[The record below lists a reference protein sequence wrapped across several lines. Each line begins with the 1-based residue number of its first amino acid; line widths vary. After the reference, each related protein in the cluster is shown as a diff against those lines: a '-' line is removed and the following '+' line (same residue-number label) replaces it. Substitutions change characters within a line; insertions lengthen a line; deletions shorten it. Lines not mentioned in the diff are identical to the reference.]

1 MHLIEKEKKLL
12 LEIAG
17 KDFAQNDPK
26 NFLRNDMDASDT
38 YYLDRNTEEHAPSL
52 TEYDFQTPV
61 ELKEILEKQWTDA
74 SERNMIPAVMVAAFK
89 LQDHDAA
96 TEQVSEKIYNF

>member
-12 LEIAG
+12 LETAR
-17 KDFAQNDPK
+17 KDFAQNNPK
-26 NFLRNDMDASDT
+26 NFLRNNMDASET
-38 YYLDRNTEEHAPSL
+38 YYLDRNREEHAPSL
-52 TEYDFQTPV
+52 TEYEFQTPV
-61 ELKEILEKQWTDA
+61 ELKGILEKQWTNA

-96 TEQVSEKIYNF
+96 AEQVSEKIYNF

>member
-1 MHLIEKEKKLL
+1 MHSIEKEKKLL
-12 LEIAG
+12 LETAR
-17 KDFAQNDPK
+17 KDFAQNNPK
-26 NFLRNDMDASDT
+26 NFLRSNMDASDT
-38 YYLDRNTEEHAPSL
+38 YYLDRNTEEYAPPL
-52 TEYDFQTPV
+52 VEYEFQTPV

-74 SERNMIPAVMVAAFK
+74 SERNMIPAIMVAAFK